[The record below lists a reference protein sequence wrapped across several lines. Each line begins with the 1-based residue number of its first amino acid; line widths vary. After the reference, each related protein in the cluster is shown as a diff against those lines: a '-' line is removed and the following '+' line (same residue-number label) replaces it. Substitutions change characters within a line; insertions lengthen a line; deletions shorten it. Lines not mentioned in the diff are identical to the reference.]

1 MRGKKWLLLLCVLA
15 ALLTLVSS
23 PATQADDSTLP
34 PEELRP
40 TRTPGAVTP
49 RLVVRWQGLVVS
61 RPSDGKIG
69 TWVIGER
76 SVNVVESTRFNEGR
90 GPAEVGARVE
100 VIAVRAP
107 VTATAASALDLEAV
121 LIYVLVPAPAEP
133 IIIRG
138 RVTELGT
145 DYLIVNQLRIHFD
158 RSTQIT
164 GELLV
169 GAVVKVEAVRLNTG
183 GLHAQSI
190 EVIPDPNQRIV
201 EFEGLIES
209 IGHPEWVIGGRTVTV
224 DRRTR
229 IVGRPELGLKAQ
241 VRALELA
248 DGRLVALLIDVQND
262 PETVEWTGVIQYLPA
277 ETGAVP
283 TYLGRWVVAGR
294 IVTVNAQTEIVGTP
308 RVGLSAH
315 VLAITYPQRDLVA
328 KKIEILPTAGVT
340 PTAAPLP

>member
-1 MRGKKWLLLLCVLA
+1 MRGKRYLLVMCALA
-15 ALLTLVSS
+15 ALLTLALG
-23 PATQADDSTLP
+23 PATQADDSALAP
-34 PEELRP
+34 GQPKP
-40 TRTPGAVTP
+40 TRMPGAVVP
-49 RLVVRWQGLVVS
+49 RPIVLWQGLVVS

-100 VIAVRAP
+100 VIALRVP
-107 VTATAASALDLEAV
+107 VTTPSALNLEAV
-121 LIYVLVPAPAEP
+121 LIYVLVPAPTEP
-133 IIIRG
+133 IIISG
-138 RVTELGT
+138 RVTVLGT

-158 RSTQIT
+158 NTTQIT
-164 GELLV
+164 GELIE
-169 GAVVKVEAVRLNTG
+169 GAVVKVEAVRLSTG

-229 IVGRPELGLKAQ
+229 IIGRAGLGLKAK

-248 DGRLVALLIDVQND
+248 DGRLVALLIDIQNE
-262 PETVEWTGVIQYLPA
+262 PETVEWTGIIQHLPA
-277 ETGAVP
+277 ETTDVP

-294 IVTVNAQTEIVGTP
+294 VVMVNAQTEIVGTP
-308 RVGLSAH
+308 SIGLRAH
-315 VLAITYPQRDLVA
+315 VVAIAYPQRQPVA
-328 KKIEILPTAGVT
+328 KKVEILPVAE
-340 PTAAPLP
+340 AAPSTTALP